1 MIVET
6 VNFGKIEVPEN
17 KVIHFAEPIL
27 GFEDYHKYT
36 IIRGLEDEPFYW
48 LQSLDEGELAFI
60 IINPF
65 HFFKDYSFN
74 LPQRIRE
81 KLEVKEDS
89 EVLINTIVV
98 IDQDTGD
105 IRTNL
110 KAPVVIN
117 GDNNKGAQV
126 VLEEDYPT
134 RFYLFK
140 GEMTAAERASE

>member
-6 VNFGKIEVPEN
+6 INFGKIEVPES
-17 KVIHFAEPIL
+17 KIIYLTEPIL
-27 GFEDYHKYT
+27 GFEEYQRYT

-134 RFYLFK
+134 RFYLVK
-140 GEMTAAERASE
+140 GETAVEERVSE

>member
-1 MIVET
+1 MIIET
-6 VNFGKIEVPEN
+6 ANFGKIEVPES
-17 KVIHFAEPIL
+17 KIIDFTEPIL
-27 GFEDYHKYT
+27 GFEDYQKYT

-48 LQSLDEGELAFI
+48 LQSLDEGDLAFI
-60 IINPF
+60 MINPF
-65 HFFKDYSFN
+65 QIFEDYSFN
-74 LPQRIRE
+74 LPTKAKD
-81 KLEVKEDS
+81 KLAVKEDS
-89 EVLINTIVV
+89 VLLINTIVV

-110 KAPVVIN
+110 KAPIIIN

>member
-134 RFYLFK
+134 RFYLVK
-140 GEMTAAERASE
+140 GETAVEERVSE